1 MWSRHVRQ
9 GCGSGLKQVTGRKA
23 AVNGDSD
30 SFPSLQPSQVLS
42 HCEVSIAPVP
52 HHHHQS
58 QATNPTSGTGVR
70 WGGRGK
76 TWLGQTD
83 DKAMDFSEL
92 QLLQVSLG
100 AEQSIWFNLSLNA
113 LLQFERV
120 LFAKPQN

>member
-1 MWSRHVRQ
+1 M
-9 GCGSGLKQVTGRKA
+9 GTVTLSPHLNLGRSCPT
-23 AVNGDSD
+23 VG
-30 SFPSLQPSQVLS
+30 
-42 HCEVSIAPVP
+42 VSIAPVP

-100 AEQSIWFNLSLNA
+100 AEQSIWFSLSLNA